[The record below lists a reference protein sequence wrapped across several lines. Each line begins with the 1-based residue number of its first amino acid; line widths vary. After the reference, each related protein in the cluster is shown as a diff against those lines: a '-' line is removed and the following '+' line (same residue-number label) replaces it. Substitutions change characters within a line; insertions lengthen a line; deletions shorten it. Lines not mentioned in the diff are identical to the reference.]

1 MDIYK
6 TPRDLGLA
14 ERDVLR
20 MTEKTYVIVNV
31 MRGLAHSPNSLYRR
45 FKVQDPSNGPD
56 SITVEGHVSHFDAY
70 LDMPDSQI
78 IKLYVKTLTGKKIN
92 VECRRDDSVDTVK
105 GIIEAKEGHPPL
117 SQRLIIAPGE
127 ELKDGWSLRRELIFP
142 FYTSVFNNL
151 QDYKLDNESIIHLV
165 LSLRNH
171 ANTSPLGHCS
181 VEDRFSRTT
190 NEDPLLP
197 IAYDFRRGRR
207 LNVTIIDAARFSLGV
222 GSPVEIPKDVRVDNE
237 SLFTQPVG
245 LPGPDIL
252 QTAGDASVL
261 DVYCTSC
268 SYELPTTRLE
278 PCNHN
283 ICKRCF
289 VSPARH
295 PHDRCPSCQYPIHD
309 HERLPAH
316 INRLG
321 REGECKLEAGSL
333 DERVAKLRYNASR
346 GTVVSFILR
355 SHAVSPLQ
363 GIHKE
368 GPGSM

>member
-1 MDIYK
+1 
-6 TPRDLGLA
+6 
-14 ERDVLR
+14 
-20 MTEKTYVIVNV
+20 MTEKTYVTVNAK
-31 MRGLAHSPNSLYRR
+31 RGPVDSPNRIYRR
-45 FKVQDPSNGPD
+45 FKVQNPSNGPD
-56 SITVEGHVSHFDAY
+56 SITVEGHIAHFDAY

-78 IKLYVKTLTGKKIN
+78 IKLFVKTLTGRRIN
-92 VECRRDDSVDTVK
+92 VECKRDDSVDTVK

-127 ELKDGWSLRRELIFP
+127 ELKDGWSLRRECVIVP
-142 FYTSVFNNL
+142 FYSNILNTL
-151 QDYKLDNESIIHLV
+151 QDYKLDNESIVHLV
-165 LSLRNH
+165 LSFRNR
-171 ANTSPLGHCS
+171 ADTSPLGQCS

-222 GSPVEIPKDVRVDNE
+222 KPPVEIPKDVRVDNE
-237 SLFTQPVG
+237 SLFPQSVD

-252 QTAGDASVL
+252 QTAGDTSVL
-261 DVYCTSC
+261 NVYCASC

-289 VSPARH
+289 VSQAH
-295 PHDRCPSCQYPIHD
+295 GRCPSCQYPIQG
-309 HERLPAH
+309 HERLLAN
-316 INRLG
+316 INCLG

-333 DERVAKLRYNASR
+333 DDRLAKLRQNASR

-355 SHAVSPLQ
+355 SHAVSPLHGAQ
-363 GIHKE
+363 KE
-368 GPGSM
+368 GSGST